1 MNRRKFPL
9 LFSKQKV
16 EVSMF
21 GMEQILSK
29 CEQYFM
35 RNGLKSTTMDD
46 VCRFMGISKKTL
58 YQFIEQ
64 KSDLIHRIVQRR
76 VQEEQQMAKAIL
88 IESENA
94 IDELMRISRHVHEKL
109 QQTAPSILYDLQKY
123 YHRSWELMEQHR
135 KDFVVGMIKANI
147 ERGMKEGLYRNDLQT
162 DLVTAIF
169 SCALAAM
176 VDEGFYAGNEYK
188 PSEAHRVFID
198 YHIRGIA
205 SERGMELYEG
215 YLRI

>member
-1 MNRRKFPL
+1 
-9 LFSKQKV
+9 
-16 EVSMF
+16 MF

-58 YQFIEQ
+58 YQFIDQ
-64 KSDLIHRIVQRR
+64 KSDLIYRIVQRR
-76 VQEEQQMAKAIL
+76 VQEEQQLAQVITV
-88 IESENA
+88 ESENA
-94 IDELMRISRHVHEKL
+94 IDELLRISRHVHEKL

-135 KDFVVGMIKANI
+135 KDFVAGMIKTNI

-162 DLVTAIF
+162 DIVTAIF
-169 SCALAAM
+169 SCALGAM
-176 VDEGFYAGNEYK
+176 VDEDFYAGHEYS
-188 PSEAHRVFID
+188 PSEAHRVFVD

-205 SERGMELYEG
+205 SEKGMELYGE
-215 YLRI
+215 YLKI